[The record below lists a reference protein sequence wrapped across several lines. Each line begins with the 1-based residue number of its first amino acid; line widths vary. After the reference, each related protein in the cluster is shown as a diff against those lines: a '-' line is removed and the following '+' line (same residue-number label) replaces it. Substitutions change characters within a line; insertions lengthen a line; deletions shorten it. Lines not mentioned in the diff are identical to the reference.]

1 MEGAEFVVE
10 LRAVAELD
18 PLLVNVDVC
27 VLDDVL
33 ELAVA
38 LWLGCAT
45 VDAIATDPVG
55 VALS

>member
-1 MEGAEFVVE
+1 ME